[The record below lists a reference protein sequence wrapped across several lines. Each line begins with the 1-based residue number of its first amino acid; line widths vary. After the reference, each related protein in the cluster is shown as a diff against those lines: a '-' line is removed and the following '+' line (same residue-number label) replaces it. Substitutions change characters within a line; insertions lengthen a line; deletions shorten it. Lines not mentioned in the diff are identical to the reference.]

1 MGSLQS
7 FQWWFSWCLISPQIH
22 GLARLAPAQ
31 EGIPQCQHDCPSVTC
46 MKKAFSNP
54 EIGKEVSRNS
64 VCVLVFL
71 SLIVWA
77 FSSFDFYSASILSV
91 LLMSISPWAFTFLQ
105 FPSLPPFLSHLHE
118 FPHPC
123 KQCSDSFLLV
133 CFHSQLLVLAPFSPF
148 FLSSLELA
156 TDENQSLKSVFS
168 CSIYGVETLVLMVK
182 TWVCPHFNKTYIPDI
197 LMGRAFGQVKYTMIP
212 QVYVLG
218 VSSFAWYQTIKLFL
232 FHYPSTPLEWS

>member
-7 FQWWFSWCLISPQIH
+7 CQWWFSWRFISSQIH

-64 VCVLVFL
+64 VYVLVFS

-77 FSSFDFYSASILSV
+77 FSSFHFYSASILSV

-105 FPSLPPFLSHLHE
+105 FASLPPFLSHLRE
-118 FPHPC
+118 LPHPC
-123 KQCSDSFLLV
+123 KQGSASCLLV
-133 CFHSQLLVLAPFSPF
+133 CFHSQVLVLAPFSPF

-156 TDENQSLKSVFS
+156 ADENQSLKVFF
-168 CSIYGVETLVLMVK
+168 L
-182 TWVCPHFNKTYIPDI
+182 
-197 LMGRAFGQVKYTMIP
+197 A
-212 QVYVLG
+212 
-218 VSSFAWYQTIKLFL
+218 LFM
-232 FHYPSTPLEWS
+232 E